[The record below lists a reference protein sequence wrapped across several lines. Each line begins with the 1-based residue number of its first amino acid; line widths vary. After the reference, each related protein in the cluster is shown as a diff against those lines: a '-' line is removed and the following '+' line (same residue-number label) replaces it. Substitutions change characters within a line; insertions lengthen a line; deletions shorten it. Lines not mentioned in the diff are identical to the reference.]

1 MNVNDKVKQSSYI
14 FFLYFGIFG
23 ILVPFTGLYLKGL
36 GFNESMVGIVLGG
49 CISGRIFGPFLFSQ
63 LYHKL
68 PLNSLANI
76 LGVCLLVFSALL
88 FFSTNKIVI
97 FASLFFINFFWM
109 ALLPNIETM
118 VLMPL
123 SGNMKKYGYIRMVGS
138 FGFIIVSLG
147 LGFVLTDID
156 VNYFSLVLLAMSVL
170 LCFSLWVTRHEYH
183 SDFKTKISDKSSL
196 GGLFNRKW
204 VVFFAIFTLFEVTHA
219 PYYSYFTIYMA
230 NLGHSGTTIGL
241 LIVFS
246 VLVEILAF
254 RLMGKWV
261 DLFNPYL
268 LLSICTFLTV
278 VRWLML
284 DFYQNSLA
292 IITLSQVLHAASF
305 AVPHLIGQ
313 KLMCEES
320 TESSLASRQ
329 TIYTIMTLGVGA
341 SLGALLAGF
350 FWNNDGSGI
359 SSFVIVGCSSAV
371 AACLMSFFY
380 YYIRA
385 PKMSQTRL
393 NPL

>member
-1 MNVNDKVKQSSYI
+1 MNANDNVRQSSYI

-36 GFNESMVGIVLGG
+36 GFDEGMVGMVLGA
-49 CISGRIFGPFLFSQ
+49 CISGRIFGPFLFGK

-68 PLNSLANI
+68 PLNHLANI
-76 LGVCLLVFSALL
+76 LGISLLIFSALL
-88 FFSTNKIVI
+88 LLSDNMRVVFL
-97 FASLFFINFFWM
+97 SLFFINFFWM

-138 FGFIIVSLG
+138 FGFIFVSLS
-147 LGFVLTDID
+147 LGFILTDID
-156 VNYFSLVLLAMSVL
+156 VNYFTLVLFVISFL
-170 LCFSLWVTRHEYH
+170 LCLSLWITKDQYH
-183 SDFKTKISDKSSL
+183 SNFKTKSFDKSSIKEL
-196 GGLFNRKW
+196 LSRKW
-204 VVFFAIFTLFEVTHA
+204 IIFFSIFTLFEVTHA
-219 PYYSYFTIYMA
+219 PYYSYFPIYLE

-278 VRWLML
+278 IRWLML
-284 DFYQNSLA
+284 DFYQDSLT

-329 TIYTIMTLGVGA
+329 TIYTVMTLGVGA

-350 FWNNDGSGI
+350 FWKIDDSEM
-359 SSFVIVGCSSAV
+359 SSFALVGCSSAV
-371 AACLMSFFY
+371 LACLMSFFY
-380 YYIRA
+380 YYMRA
-385 PKMSQTRL
+385 PKLVET
-393 NPL
+393 

>member
-1 MNVNDKVKQSSYI
+1 
-14 FFLYFGIFG
+14 
-23 ILVPFTGLYLKGL
+23 
-36 GFNESMVGIVLGG
+36 
-49 CISGRIFGPFLFSQ
+49 
-63 LYHKL
+63 
-68 PLNSLANI
+68 
-76 LGVCLLVFSALL
+76 
-88 FFSTNKIVI
+88 
-97 FASLFFINFFWM
+97 M

-147 LGFVLTDID
+147 LGYALTDIN
-156 VNYFSLVLLAMSVL
+156 VNYFSLVLLVMSIF
-170 LCFSLWVTRHEYH
+170 LCFTLWVTKHEY
-183 SDFKTKISDKSSL
+183 DAGLNTKKCDKPSL
-196 GGLFNRKW
+196 SELLNRKW
-204 VVFFAIFTLFEVTHA
+204 VIFFAIFTLFEVTHA

-278 VRWLML
+278 IRWLML
-284 DFYQNSLA
+284 DFYQDSLTM
-292 IITLSQVLHAASF
+292 ITLSQVLHAASF

-329 TIYTIMTLGVGA
+329 TIYTVMTLGVGA
-341 SLGALLAGF
+341 SIGALLAGF
-350 FWNNDGSGI
+350 FWDMDGSGM
-359 SSFVIVGCSSAV
+359 SSFVLIGCSSAV
-371 AACLMSFFY
+371 VACMMSFFY
-380 YYIRA
+380 YYVRA
-385 PKMSQTRL
+385 PKLTETKL